1 MKSIWQFSRGTKI
14 STRKFKKR
22 NETKGDIWYL
32 DRKIWLP
39 VCNIEHMRRDHPWRG
54 EGGGSEHMLAR
65 HENGHGDQRGEKVD
79 SSSSGNTCPDW
90 QKCLAA
96 CFFPLP
102 PPSFALESVVQQT
115 EAAFPLQLAPKKKR
129 SVWKKG
135 HVHCNRL
142 SSLFF
147 FLLLFFPSLAEFS
160 K

>member
-22 NETKGDIWYL
+22 KGISDIW
-32 DRKIWLP
+32 
-39 VCNIEHMRRDHPWRG
+39 IEKYGCPCVISSTWGAIIPGGGRG
-54 EGGGSEHMLAR
+54 EAASTCS
-65 HENGHGDQRGEKVD
+65 RGMKTATGTNAERRSIPRRRGTRVQTDKNAWPPVF
-79 SSSSGNTCPDW
+79 S
-90 QKCLAA
+90 
-96 CFFPLP
+96 PLP

>member
-54 EGGGSEHMLAR
+54 RGGEAASTCS
-65 HENGHGDQRGEKVD
+65 RGMKTATGTNAERRSIPRRRGTRVQTDKNAWPPVF
-79 SSSSGNTCPDW
+79 S
-90 QKCLAA
+90 
-96 CFFPLP
+96 PLP

-147 FLLLFFPSLAEFS
+147 PFLFFSSLAEFS